1 MDILLNPIIVSV
13 ILMCVLCLMKI
24 NVLFSLLIAAITG
37 GLLAGLK
44 IEETTK
50 LLVEGMGSNGEM
62 ALSYILLG
70 TFAAAL
76 SKIGIT
82 NILTNKLSKIA
93 KGRKVL
99 LLLILAVSAILAETV
114 IPIHIAFIPI
124 LVPSLIVLMNEM
136 NMDRKGAACAL
147 AYGLKTPYMTIP
159 VGYGLIFHGIVAD
172 NMTQNGMKVQLMDIY
187 KSTWILGIAMTVG
200 FILSMIVYSKK
211 RVYNKTQTDQVESN
225 KNIKFEYKHAVAIIA
240 IVIALVVQVI
250 WGSMPLGAIAGIM
263 TLVIGQGLKIKDL
276 DSTISEGIKL
286 MGLISFI
293 MLVAA
298 GYGYIMK
305 QTGSVDTLIEASLSI
320 FGNNKP
326 LAAIIMILVGL
337 ITTMGIGTSFGTV
350 PILAILYVPMAQAL
364 GFSVEATIILIV
376 SAAALGDAGSP
387 ASDTTLGPTSG
398 LNIDGQHNHIWDTC
412 VPTFIFYNI
421 PIMIFGF
428 IGAMIF

>member
-187 KSTWILGIAMTVG
+187 KSTWILGIAMTAG